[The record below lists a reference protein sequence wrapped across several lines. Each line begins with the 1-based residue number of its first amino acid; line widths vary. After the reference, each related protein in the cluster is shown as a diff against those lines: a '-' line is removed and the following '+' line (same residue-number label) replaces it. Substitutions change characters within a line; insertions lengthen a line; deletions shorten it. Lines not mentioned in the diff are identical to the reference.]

1 MGRRLW
7 ALSFVGCS
15 WRPVEGDEEGFG
27 CVEAETPQLGGGD
40 GTLGL
45 AGMLRL

>member
-1 MGRRLW
+1 M
-7 ALSFVGCS
+7 GCS
-15 WRPVEGDEEGFG
+15 WRLVEGDEEGVG
-27 CVEAETPQLGGGD
+27 CVEAETLRLGGGDDNGGD

>member
-1 MGRRLW
+1 M
-7 ALSFVGCS
+7 LSFVGCS
-15 WRPVEGDEEGFG
+15 WRLVEGDEEGVG
-27 CVEAETPQLGGGD
+27 CVEAETPRLGGGDENDGD